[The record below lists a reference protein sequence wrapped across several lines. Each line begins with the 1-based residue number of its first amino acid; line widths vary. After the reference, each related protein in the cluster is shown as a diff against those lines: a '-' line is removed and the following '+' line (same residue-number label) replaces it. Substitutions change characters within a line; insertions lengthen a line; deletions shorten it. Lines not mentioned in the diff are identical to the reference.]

1 MEYTIEDIFDV
12 SATRFWDVFFDP
24 AFDAAL
30 WPALDIDC
38 EVLRFDRTGEGPAL
52 EIRRELRLT
61 PRREIPRMLRSFV
74 TSAVSYVQSDHFRA
88 RDNLI
93 ETRTTPNFMA
103 DRIDNHGVFRL
114 DVLGESRVKRIWNGH
129 CSAKVPLV
137 GGKVESFLVDQ
148 IRDSYRKTTDF
159 MRTWFARHPA

>member
-1 MEYTIEDIFDV
+1 MEYTIEDNFDV
-12 SATRFWDVFFDP
+12 SAARFWDVFFDP
-24 AFDAAL
+24 EFDAAL
-30 WPALDIDC
+30 WPALDIDR
-38 EVLRFDRTGEGPAL
+38 EVLRFDRSGEGSAL
-52 EIRRELRLT
+52 EIHRELRLT

-74 TSAVSYVQSDHFRA
+74 TSAVSYVQKDHFRA

-114 DVLGESRVKRIWNGH
+114 EVLGENRVKRIWTGH

-137 GGKVESFLVDQ
+137 GGKVEAFLVEQ

-159 MRTWFARHPA
+159 MRTWFTRHPE